1 MPILYSDVEL
11 RAPRKEKGI
20 VVNMTEYDRV
30 AHQLAL
36 LITEGHED
44 EVLACIEHFDDARVI
59 QYVLFAMAKYAAELV
74 KVSA

>member
-1 MPILYSDVEL
+1 MNI
-11 RAPRKEKGI
+11 
-20 VVNMTEYDRV
+20 TEYDRV

-36 LITEGHED
+36 LVAEGHED
-44 EVLACIEHFDDARVI
+44 EALACIEHFDDARVI